1 MANRQL
7 AVILWNLH
15 CSRRPVADVDR
26 MARIESDR
34 EDLLREAVALVR
46 RAELIGPNE
55 PDLLV
60 IGFRETGWLSI
71 YFGQDLMYQFDE
83 LGRLRRAYVDG
94 LLYRTQGQTL
104 AQLRRER
111 SETETSLV
119 RRDLDE
125 GSLLEFRDRLHT
137 CIRRLQEHLQDG
149 QLNIVRQIPP
159 DDSDFVSDVLA
170 ALGLVLET
178 SDFLAP
184 AIKR

>member
-1 MANRQL
+1 
-7 AVILWNLH
+7 
-15 CSRRPVADVDR
+15 

-46 RAELIGPNE
+46 RAELRGADE

-60 IGFRETGWLSI
+60 IGFRATGQMSI

-83 LGRLRRAYVDG
+83 LGRLRRAFVDG
-94 LLYRTQGQTL
+94 LLYRTQGGTL

-125 GSLLEFRDRLHT
+125 GSLQAFRDRIHT
-137 CIRRLQEHLQDG
+137 RIRRLQTLLQDG
-149 QLNIVRQIPP
+149 QLNIVRQIPS
-159 DDSDFVSDVLA
+159 DDSGFVGDVLA
-170 ALGLVLET
+170 AIRLVLKTTE
-178 SDFLAP
+178 FLAP